1 VFEGPASKSG
11 RKLQFEPKI
20 GPQIYKQRI
29 ARRLAVGSKM
39 SRWRFSMSELSTI
52 QQVLLTSLEGQ
63 IERFDYLVR
72 GLTFDQFDLSADKE
86 AYPGTWTIREIIH
99 HLVDDGDVWS
109 LRIKQAIATPDVTVR
124 LEGFP
129 GNEVWAGHLD
139 FEDRDVG
146 PAVDLILA
154 HCHYLIE
161 LLTRF
166 SNAWNQS
173 ILLVDTQTSSER
185 SMNILQIV
193 QMLVEHLDEHLDQ
206 IEAIKAF
213 NRV

>member
-1 VFEGPASKSG
+1 
-11 RKLQFEPKI
+11 
-20 GPQIYKQRI
+20 
-29 ARRLAVGSKM
+29 
-39 SRWRFSMSELSTI
+39 MSELSTV
-52 QQVLLTSLEGQ
+52 QQVLLTAFEGQ
-63 IERFDYLVR
+63 MERFNNLVR

-86 AYPGTWTIREIIH
+86 ANPGTWTIREIIH

-109 LRIKQAIATPDVTVR
+109 LRIKQAIATPDVSVR

-166 SNAWNQS
+166 SNSWGQS
-173 ILLVDTQTSSER
+173 IVLVDVQTSSER
-185 SMNILQIV
+185 PMNILQIV
-193 QMLVEHLDEHLDQ
+193 QMLVEHLEEHLDQ